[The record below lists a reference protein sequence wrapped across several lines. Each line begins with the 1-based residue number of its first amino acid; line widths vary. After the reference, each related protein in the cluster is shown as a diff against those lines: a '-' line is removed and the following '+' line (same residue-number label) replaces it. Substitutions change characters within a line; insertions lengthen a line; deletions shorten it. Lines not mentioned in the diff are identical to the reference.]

1 MSGGFL
7 FSVVNVI
14 ISLFKVMS
22 IQNIT
27 FKDNILFDF
36 ECLTYY
42 HIYIRNERRITDML
56 RYRFNVADA
65 LERAGMNMYQAK
77 KSGVLSQNTLNKI
90 KNEDTSI
97 QLDSLNKICMI
108 LDMQPKDIIEYVH
121 DEKEKEDTLKNF
133 KK

>member
-1 MSGGFL
+1 
-7 FSVVNVI
+7 
-14 ISLFKVMS
+14 
-22 IQNIT
+22 
-27 FKDNILFDF
+27 
-36 ECLTYY
+36 
-42 HIYIRNERRITDML
+42 ML
-56 RYRFNVADA
+56 RYRFDVADA